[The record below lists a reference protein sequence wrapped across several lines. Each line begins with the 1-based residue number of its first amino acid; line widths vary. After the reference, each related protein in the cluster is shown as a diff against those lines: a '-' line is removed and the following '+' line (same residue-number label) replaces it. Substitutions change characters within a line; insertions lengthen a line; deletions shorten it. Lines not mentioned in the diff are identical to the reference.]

1 MKKWQIIS
9 LVIGIVFLAGC
20 GEKTNKQSN
29 NSQRIVKNKTEIKT
43 NNHQNVITSIKE
55 AMGLGKAMKCVY
67 KMNNESGNTEVTTY
81 VEGKKYATEII
92 IAGKIQHM
100 IFDGKDIYSWTEG
113 KKEGVKMSDDCMQGM
128 GVSAT
133 KENNDNTENMETN
146 QEKAFTNA
154 VDVKCVEFKEADFS
168 VPTNIT
174 FSDPCKTLKGMT
186 NNIPVSLKQ

>member
-1 MKKWQIIS
+1 MRKWQVILI
-9 LVIGIVFLAGC
+9 LVGTIFLTGC
-20 GEKTNKQSN
+20 EKKSTKQSVNSKIKNQTN
-29 NSQRIVKNKTEIKT
+29 NIEVKNNKKS
-43 NNHQNVITSIKE
+43 VVTSIKE